1 MLRTL
6 AIVSN
11 QIVLS
16 FGVFDSFLITKAIQE
31 WGRFLYNPRSPFYTY
46 YISFRS
52 SGSQESNTL
61 NGVQIGAKT
70 KKLWPFEDNRTKL
83 KDNFTSCEMG
93 FGLWN
98 FRITWCGCL
107 QMAIT
112 SSFQLQF
119 MHHLKRWT
127 PNFLS
132 FETTYSRNE
141 MDSREY
147 SKYVQQLLS
156 YWILHVRFLC
166 FSSLHP
172 WFGFGKGLQ
181 SSKAW
186 ILHVN
191 GLPFAFPWIL

>member
-1 MLRTL
+1 MAVWRQPHQ
-6 AIVSN
+6 AMRK
-11 QIVLS
+11 
-16 FGVFDSFLITKAIQE
+16 F
-31 WGRFLYNPRSPFYTY
+31 RSPFGTWAP
-46 YISFRS
+46 FRS
-52 SGSQESNTL
+52 PTL
-61 NGVQIGAKT
+61 
-70 KKLWPFEDNRTKL
+70 PFC
-83 KDNFTSCEMG
+83 SCEMG

-156 YWILHVRFLC
+156 SWILHVRFLC